1 MPPHQRACRVVRR
14 VHTQLTALRSN
25 EDGRERHRG
34 PGTQVIEAARDDD
47 ADGELAAGDPAP
59 LEHDVVVRGPC
70 GRVRVEAALRA
81 PAHTAK
87 HTPQLRAL
95 PQQRACGGAGR
106 LHAHLLQLG
115 GIFGGSPWLGVCEG
129 GRERHRGPGTQV
141 IEPARDDDA
150 GGGLAAREPA
160 PLERDV
166 VVRPPRGG
174 IRVVQR
180 AGQLD
185 LAWRLPAARGPDC
198 VPLRSLR
205 KPFVIGEHLI
215 LAQQPALSRGTAPVF
230 SRCVPVLPLP
240 ARAHAAKCAPELR
253 KLAQQGTNGVV
264 GRTRAHLLQ
273 LGGTLSTLRRALGG
287 ALRLRRRELGGRRG

>member
-1 MPPHQRACRVVRR
+1 MASVEV
-14 VHTQLTALRSN
+14 T
-25 EDGRERHRG
+25 
-34 PGTQVIEAARDDD
+34 
-47 ADGELAAGDPAP
+47 DPASFGTRRAQTKAG
-59 LEHDVVVRGPC
+59 RGFWQMEPERKLA
-70 GRVRVEAALRA
+70 GGWS
-81 PAHTAK
+81 PARF
-87 HTPQLRAL
+87 PPVF
-95 PQQRACGGAGR
+95 PQQASAGSFPDSPRCTRTAPVVPNPSACHDSRSISVWANFS
-106 LHAHLLQLG
+106 A
-115 GIFGGSPWLGVCEG
+115 FEPEG
-129 GRERHRGPGTQV
+129 MV
-141 IEPARDDDA
+141 A
-150 GGGLAAREPA
+150 GGGPMGGEMSVSRNQQK
-160 PLERDV
+160 
-166 VVRPPRGG
+166 RGD
-174 IRVVQR
+174 IQH

-185 LAWRLPAARGPDC
+185 LAWRLPAASGPDC